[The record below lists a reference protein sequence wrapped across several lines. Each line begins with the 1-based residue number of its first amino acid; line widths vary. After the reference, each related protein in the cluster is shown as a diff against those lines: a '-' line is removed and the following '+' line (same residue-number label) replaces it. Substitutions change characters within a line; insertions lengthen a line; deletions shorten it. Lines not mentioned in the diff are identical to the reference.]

1 MHAALCSLFFL
12 HQSSFL
18 EQLYECKQINFW
30 PLPFR
35 NSGGTETVSDC
46 LISLWRENVQRRLCS
61 EAAKFNRLR
70 QISSVIIYLFIL
82 FSPPGTSVSAP
93 KTKQSSTDLYW
104 CQNGSEIRRSFSF
117 SLMQNSLCVHSDPL
131 WFSSQTH
138 KEALT
143 HTTPGAVTH
152 SRSRRQLCSLTSLW
166 LLAVWRVEPNNFDWQ
181 VQFYTR
187 IKLSFMASA
196 QPLFWIVR
204 VYSFENEVCR
214 MKHRQVFAGSSKQQ
228 HNITSVLRRLE
239 KKDTFWPQ
247 SSNSFMDFGLH
258 ERLNVFN
265 SGILTI
271 CHNPRRGAETAAVL

>member
-138 KEALT
+138 KALR
-143 HTTPGAVTH
+143 HTPA
-152 SRSRRQLCSLTSLW
+152 L
-166 LLAVWRVEPNNFDWQ
+166 
-181 VQFYTR
+181 
-187 IKLSFMASA
+187 
-196 QPLFWIVR
+196 
-204 VYSFENEVCR
+204 
-214 MKHRQVFAGSSKQQ
+214 AGSSARSPHSDFWQFGGWSPTTL
-228 HNITSVLRRLE
+228 IDRFSFTLVLNSASWHRHSRCFGSYVFTVLKMKFAEWSIGRFLQVAANNNTTLLLFLE
-239 KKDTFWPQ
+239 D
-247 SSNSFMDFGLH
+247 
-258 ERLNVFN
+258 
-265 SGILTI
+265 
-271 CHNPRRGAETAAVL
+271 